1 MKKYK
6 KISCFLTVLLMAAAL
21 PALAIAQAI
30 DVTQTDPGKLGG
42 KASDQVQKAK
52 ENYHQTMERISQNQY
67 TTAVGDGIKSAKQGI
82 EWAQGQMTA
91 AMNGINNG
99 INSVVN
105 SKEAK
110 ILMLTQQIASETKKL
125 GTLKTNQKEQLA
137 VIDENLKV
145 EQEALKEKIKL
156 SQENI
161 ETSMSVY
168 EQELATAET
177 DEEKAKIKEEIE
189 KLQQGGS
196 VEQAEFEK
204 ALKKLEDDAKA
215 QKKALNEEMASQIYE
230 QGEKIFELSEQ
241 YKDLIKQENVANGQT
256 EQEPAQVIEESMDT
270 FSFKKGK
277 EVSLQDRK
285 NKERSR
291 KRRVTT
297 TSVGAFN
304 VATRNAA
311 ATDTAK
317 AEQKTISD
325 LGETM
330 LGQSEAIQSAIK
342 STANQ
347 LDGLYNYLLTELK
360 ALEAETAVILSKS
373 NIKVDEPRPNT
384 DICHYSGKRGG
395 ILETMDD
402 AVKSVQGTAMG
413 AVAAVQGTAAN
424 ATSVV
429 STATETV
436 STAASTATGMV
447 NDSKNAATG
456 IAGMGI

>member
-1 MKKYK
+1 MKKCK
-6 KISCFLTVLLMAAAL
+6 KINYFLTVMLMAVSL
-21 PALAIAQAI
+21 PAFAI
-30 DVTQTDPGKLGG
+30 DTTQQDAGKLGG
-42 KASDQVQKAK
+42 KFSDQVQKAK
-52 ENYHQTMERISQNQY
+52 ENYHQTVERISQSQY
-67 TTAVGDGIKSAKQGI
+67 ATAVGKGIKSAKQGMA
-82 EWAQGQMTA
+82 WAQGKIA
-91 AMNGINNG
+91 LAMKVVSGVQNAVF
-99 INSVVN
+99 NSR
-105 SKEAK
+105 EAK

-125 GTLKTNQKEQLA
+125 GTLKTNQKEQSA

-196 VEQAEFEK
+196 IEQAEFEK

-277 EVSLQDRK
+277 KVSLQDRK

-291 KRRVTT
+291 KQRVTT
-297 TSVGAFN
+297 TSIGAFN
-304 VATRNAA
+304 DATKNSAS
-311 ATDTAK
+311 TDIAK

-330 LGQSEAIQSAIK
+330 TGQSEAIQSAIK

-373 NIKVDEPRPNT
+373 TIAVGEPRPNT

-395 ILETMDD
+395 ILGAMDE
-402 AVKSVQGTAMG
+402 VKGIQGTAMG
-413 AVAAVQGTAAN
+413 AVTAVQGTVAN

-429 STATETV
+429 STATETI
-436 STAASTATGMV
+436 STATSTATGMI

>member
-1 MKKYK
+1 MKKCK
-6 KISCFLTVLLMAAAL
+6 KINYFLTIVLMAVAL
-21 PALAIAQAI
+21 PAFAI
-30 DVTQTDPGKLGG
+30 DVTQQDPGKLGG

-67 TTAVGDGIKSAKQGI
+67 TTAVGDGIKSAKQGMA
-82 EWAQGQMTA
+82 WAQGQMTA
-91 AMNGINNG
+91 VMNGINNG

-105 SKEAK
+105 STEAK
-110 ILMLTQQIASETKKL
+110 MLMLTQQIAMAKKTT
-125 GTLKTNQKEQLA
+125 GTLKKNKKEQLA
-137 VIDENLKV
+137 AIDEDLKV
-145 EQEALKEKIKL
+145 EQAALEEKIKL

-161 ETSMSVY
+161 ETSLSVY
-168 EQELATAET
+168 EQELAAAET
-177 DEEKAKIKEEIE
+177 DEEKEKIEEEIE
-189 KLQQGGS
+189 KLQQGSGI
-196 VEQAEFEK
+196 EQAEFEE
-204 ALKKLEDDAKA
+204 ALKKLEDDAEA
-215 QKKALNEEMASQIYE
+215 QKKALEEDYDSQIYAQDE
-230 QGEKIFELSEQ
+230 QVKELTRQ
-241 YKDLIKQENVANGQT
+241 YEDLIMQASVSDGQA
-256 EQEPAQVIEESMDT
+256 EQEPEQVIKESMET

-285 NKERSR
+285 DKERSR

-304 VATRNAA
+304 AATQNAA
-311 ATDTAK
+311 STDTAK

-325 LGETM
+325 LGESMT
-330 LGQSEAIQSAIK
+330 GQSEAIQSAIK

-373 NIKVDEPRPNT
+373 TIAVGEPRPNT
-384 DICHYSGKRGG
+384 DICQYNGKRGG
-395 ILETMDD
+395 ILGAMD
-402 AVKSVQGTAMG
+402 ALQSVQGTAMG
-413 AVAAVQGTAAN
+413 VMSAAQGTVAN

-436 STAASTATGMV
+436 STATSTATGMV